1 MPKAWLDMLTQNY
14 RCSLIYEV
22 LIWVLLKM
30 KSKYPDGLQQ
40 KEMLYLSKVIRTTV
54 SLRRGEQ
61 RINHSAIRMPR
72 KKDQSRK
79 NCIHHWSFQ
88 SLLYTLPTTALR
100 IMPSHCERT
109 SLIIAKTLLNE
120 YRHHIP

>member
-1 MPKAWLDMLTQNY
+1 M
-14 RCSLIYEV
+14 IYEV

-72 KKDQSRK
+72 KKRPKQKELHPPLVFSE
-79 NCIHHWSFQ
+79 S
-88 SLLYTLPTTALR
+88 SVYTAHDCPKDHAFPL
-100 IMPSHCERT
+100 
-109 SLIIAKTLLNE
+109 
-120 YRHHIP
+120 